1 MKNYQLF
8 WKKIREETVLASSL
22 DKNRDIIF
30 GANQH
35 KYITNPVVLDKD
47 IIEFEK
53 RTSIR
58 LPDVY
63 RSYLKYYG
71 SGGAGPDNGIY
82 DFFSDYLSHPAGD
95 LALDSQLTSISGCDT
110 EIPEHHPIHNLHGVI
125 RVATAGNPTDYFMVV
140 TGKELGR
147 VFAWNYDDILC
158 DEGLFDDWY
167 QAWINN
173 TLSLLKQT

>member
-8 WKKIREETVLASSL
+8 WKDTREQVLIASSL
-22 DKNRDIIF
+22 DINRDIIF
-30 GANQH
+30 GADQH
-35 KYITNPVVLDKD
+35 KYIINPAILDKD
-47 IIEFEK
+47 IISFEQ
-53 RTSIR
+53 RSSIR

-71 SGGAGPDNGIY
+71 SGGAGPDYGIY
-82 DFFSDYLSHPAGD
+82 SFSSDRLSHSVGD
-95 LALDSQLTSISGCDT
+95 LSRDSQLTSISGCDT
-110 EIPEHHPIHNLHGVI
+110 DIPETHPIHNLNGVI
-125 RVATAGNPTDYFMVV
+125 RVGTAGNPTDYFMVV

-167 QAWINN
+167 QRWINH
-173 TLSLLKQT
+173 TLSLLKKT